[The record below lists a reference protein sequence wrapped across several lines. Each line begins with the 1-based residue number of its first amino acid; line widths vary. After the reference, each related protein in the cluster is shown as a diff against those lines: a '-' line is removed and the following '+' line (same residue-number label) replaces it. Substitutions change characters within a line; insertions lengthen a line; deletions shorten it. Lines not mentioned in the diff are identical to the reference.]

1 MRSALVRLGVFAVVA
16 FGAVLGWLLLAAAN
30 DALARHLDAAAERK
44 SVASRFADGS
54 LPGIPRTTAITQ
66 PIAAEAL
73 VFSMR
78 PDAATLDAQAYRR
91 PDAHPRTLA
100 TYRALR
106 AYPGAPPRVPH
117 GLTPDEFRGTVC
129 NTCHERGGYSP
140 RFGAYVPLVP
150 HPELTSCLQC
160 HATDIALVGVA
171 LPDSRRDALCHQCHS
186 TVRTASSEHG
196 VDWQPAAWPRVG
208 GGAAD
213 GTPPEIPHDLQ
224 LRGNCLACHMG
235 PAAVAEIRTSHPERS
250 NCRQCHLALQ
260 DPSSGGE
267 KWP

>member
-1 MRSALVRLGVFAVVA
+1 MSSAVIRFAVVA
-16 FGAVLGWLLLAAAN
+16 LVAVLGWLLLASAN
-30 DALARHLDAAAERK
+30 DALVRHLDAAAGRK
-44 SVASRFADGS
+44 SAAATFAGTATGS
-54 LPGIPRTTAITQ
+54 TRTTAAQ

-73 VFSMR
+73 VFSLR
-78 PDAATLDAQAYRR
+78 PDDAALDAHAHRR

-100 TYRALR
+100 TFRALR

-117 GLTPDEFRGTVC
+117 GLTPDEFRGTMC
-129 NTCHERGGYSP
+129 NTCHERGGYSQ

-160 HATDIALVGVA
+160 HATDVALVGVA
-171 LPDSRRDALCHQCHS
+171 LPDRRPDALCNQCHS
-186 TVRTASSEHG
+186 VARNRRSEHDS
-196 VDWQPAAWPRVG
+196 DWRPAPWPQLSR
-208 GGAAD
+208 AAD

-250 NCRQCHLALQ
+250 NCRQCHLAREH
-260 DPSSGGE
+260 DSPSAGGAV
-267 KWP
+267 WP